1 MKCWNGACRQFT
13 LRFGLKC
20 AVLLCAA
27 NFGGALHAQ
36 QTKAADEKA
45 APTPLVAAPP
55 KYPELQ
61 ADGTAVFRLAM
72 PSAQRVDLHLEG
84 KKDAFPMTKGADGT
98 WSVSVAGLAPEY
110 YSYSFNVDA
119 KPGVMGSGTSVLDPH
134 NTFIKTSFFSNQNV
148 FLVPGKPAEPWEV
161 ADVPHGVVHHHFYHS
176 NVVGIDSQYYVY
188 TPPGFDP
195 KSGTKYPV
203 LYLLHGYSDD
213 PNAWTFMGKA
223 NIILDNLIA
232 AGKAKP
238 MIVVMP
244 WGYGDMRIIDD
255 GWAAWRDRSVVV
267 SNFRG
272 FGEALYWEVMPMV
285 KQEYPISN
293 KREDH
298 AIAGLSM
305 GGAETLLIGLRHTD
319 DFAWIGA
326 FSAGGISGDHFQELF
341 PAITPKTGAQI
352 QAKVKLLWIACGT
365 EDGLYPLNQNLIAW
379 LKDQGMAPTAI
390 STPGMHAWMVWRGN
404 LSVFAPL
411 LFQGN

>member
-1 MKCWNGACRQFT
+1 MKCWNGVSLRFT
-13 LRFGLKC
+13 LRGATMC
-20 AVLLCAA
+20 AALLCAG
-27 NFGGALHAQ
+27 NFGGALYGQ
-36 QTKAADEKA
+36 QAKPADERA
-45 APTPLVAAPP
+45 APTALVAAPP

-61 ADGTAVFRLAM
+61 PDGAATFRLAM
-72 PSAQRVDLHLEG
+72 PSAQSVDLHLEG
-84 KKDAFPMTKGADGT
+84 KKDALPMTKGADGT
-98 WSVSVAGLAPEY
+98 WSVSVPGLAPEY

-148 FLVPGKPAEPWEV
+148 FLVPGKLAEPWEV
-161 ADVPHGVVHHHFYHS
+161 ADVPHGIVHHHYYHS
-176 NVVGIDSQYYVY
+176 NIVGIDSQYYVY

-195 KSGTKYPV
+195 KSDKKYPV

-213 PNAWTFMGKA
+213 PSAWTFMGKA

-255 GWAAWRDRSVVV
+255 GWAAWRDPSVIM
-267 SNFRG
+267 SNFNN
-272 FGEALYWEVMPMV
+272 FGLALFTEVMPMV
-285 KQEYPISN
+285 KQEYPISD

-305 GGAETLLIGLRHTD
+305 GGAETLLVGLNHTD

-326 FSAGGISGDHFQELF
+326 FSAGGIGATTSHSCFRRLLRDRS
-341 PAITPKTGAQI
+341 TGAI
-352 QAKVKLLWIACGT
+352 EAEAAVDCVRDGRRPVST
-365 EDGLYPLNQNLIAW
+365 EPEVHRVA
-379 LKDQGMAPTAI
+379 
-390 STPGMHAWMVWRGN
+390 
-404 LSVFAPL
+404 
-411 LFQGN
+411 

>member
-1 MKCWNGACRQFT
+1 MKCWNGTR
-13 LRFGLKC
+13 LRFTFPG
-20 AVLLCAA
+20 AMVGALLFASSL
-27 NFGGALHAQ
+27 GGAMYAQ
-36 QTKAADEKA
+36 QARPADEKA
-45 APTPLVAAPP
+45 SPAPLVAAPP

-61 ADGTAVFRLAM
+61 PDGTAVFRLAM
-72 PSAQRVDLHLEG
+72 PSAQSVDLHLEG
-84 KKDAFPMTKGADGT
+84 KKDALPMTKGADGT
-98 WSVSVAGLAPEY
+98 WSVSVAGLTPEY
-110 YSYSFNVDA
+110 YSYSFIVDG
-119 KPGVMGSGTSVLDPH
+119 KPGVEGSGTSILDPN
-134 NTFIKTSFFSNQNV
+134 NTFIKTSFFRNQNV
-148 FLVPGKPAEPWEV
+148 FLVPGNPPMLWEV
-161 ADVPHGVVHHHFYHS
+161 ADVPHGVVHLHYYHS
-176 NVVGIDSQYYVY
+176 NIVGIDSQYYVY

-195 KSGTKYPV
+195 KSDKKYPV

-213 PNAWTFMGKA
+213 PSAWTSMGNA

-244 WGYGDMRIIDD
+244 WGYGDMRIITD
-255 GWAAWRDRSVVV
+255 GWAAWRDRQVVV
-267 SNFRG
+267 SNFSK
-272 FGEALYWEVMPMV
+272 FGQALFLEVMPMV
-285 KQEYPISN
+285 KQEYPLSD
-293 KREDH
+293 KREDR

-341 PAITPKTGAQI
+341 PAITPQTATQI
-352 QAKVKLLWIACGT
+352 QSKLKLLWIACGT

-379 LKDQGMAPTAI
+379 LKSQGMSPTAI

-404 LSVFAPL
+404 LSAFAPL

>member
-1 MKCWNGACRQFT
+1 MKCWNGVSLRFT
-13 LRFGLKC
+13 LRGATIC
-20 AVLLCAA
+20 AALLCAS
-27 NFGGALHAQ
+27 NFGGALYGQ
-36 QTKAADEKA
+36 QARPADDKA

-61 ADGTAVFRLAM
+61 PDGSATFRLAM
-72 PSAQRVDLHLEG
+72 PSAQSVDMHLEG

-98 WSVSVAGLAPEY
+98 WSVSVPGLAPEY
-110 YSYSFNVDA
+110 YSYSFTVDG
-119 KPGVMGSGTSVLDPH
+119 KPGVQGSGTSVLDPH

-161 ADVPHGVVHHHFYHS
+161 ADVPHGIVHHHYYHS
-176 NVVGIDSQYYVY
+176 NIVGIDSQYYVY

-195 KSGTKYPV
+195 KSDKKYPV

-213 PNAWTFMGKA
+213 PSAWSFMGKA

-267 SNFRG
+267 SNFSK
-272 FGEALYWEVMPMV
+272 FGRALYLEVMPMV
-285 KQEYPISN
+285 KQEYPISD

-305 GGAETLLIGLRHTD
+305 GGAETLLVGLRHTD

-326 FSAGGISGDHFQELF
+326 FSAGGISVDHLAELF
-341 PAITPKTGAQI
+341 PGITPQTGAQV
-352 QAKVKLLWIACGT
+352 QAKLKLLWIACGT
-365 EDGLYPLNQNLIAW
+365 EDGLYPLNQNVIAW
-379 LKDQGMAPTAI
+379 LKSQGMAPTPI
-390 STPGMHAWMVWRGN
+390 STPGMHTWMVWRGN
-404 LSVFAPL
+404 LSAFAPL

>member
-1 MKCWNGACRQFT
+1 MKFWIGIRPRFALPGAM
-13 LRFGLKC
+13 LC
-20 AVLLCAA
+20 AALLCAG
-27 NFGGALHAQ
+27 NIGGALYGQ
-36 QTKAADEKA
+36 QAKAVDEKA
-45 APTPLVAAPP
+45 APTALVAAPP

-61 ADGTAVFRLAM
+61 ANGTAVFRLAM
-72 PSAQRVDLHLEG
+72 PSAQSVDVHLEG
-84 KKDAFPMTKGADGT
+84 KKDAIAMTKGADGT
-98 WSVSVAGLAPEY
+98 WSVSVPGLAPEY
-110 YSYSFNVDA
+110 YSYSFTVDG

-161 ADVPHGVVHHHFYHS
+161 ADVPHGIVHHHYYHS
-176 NVVGIDSQYYVY
+176 NIVGIDSQYYVY

-195 KSGTKYPV
+195 KSDKKYPV

-213 PNAWTFMGKA
+213 PSAWTFMGRA

-255 GWAAWRDRSVVV
+255 GWAAWRDAAVIK
-267 SNFRG
+267 SNFG
-272 FGEALYWEVMPMV
+272 NFGRALYKEVMPMV
-285 KQEYPISN
+285 KQEYPISE

-326 FSAGGISGDHFQELF
+326 FSAGGIGGDHFGPLF
-341 PAITPKTGAQI
+341 PAITPQTGAEVQS
-352 QAKVKLLWIACGT
+352 KLKLLWIACGT
-365 EDGLYPLNQNLIAW
+365 EDGLYQPNQNLIAW
-379 LKDQGMAPTAI
+379 LKSQGMAPTAI
-390 STPGMHAWMVWRGN
+390 STPGMHAWMVWREN

-411 LFQGN
+411 LFQGQ

>member
-1 MKCWNGACRQFT
+1 MKCWNGVR
-13 LRFGLKC
+13 LRFSLHSALMCGT
-20 AVLLCAA
+20 LLSACS
-27 NFGGALHAQ
+27 FDCALHAQ

-45 APTPLVAAPP
+45 APSPLVAAPL

-61 ADGTAVFRLAM
+61 PDGTAVFRLTM
-72 PSAQRVDLHLEG
+72 PSAQSVDLHLEG
-84 KKDAFPMTKGADGT
+84 KKDPIPMTKGADGT
-98 WSVSVAGLAPEY
+98 WSVSVAGLTPEY
-110 YSYSFNVDA
+110 YSYSFVIDG
-119 KPGVMGSGTSVLDPH
+119 KPGVEGSGTSVLDPN
-134 NTFIKTSFFSNQNV
+134 NTFIKTSFFRNQNV

-161 ADVPHGVVHHHFYHS
+161 AEVPHGVVHHHFYRS
-176 NVVGIDSQYYVY
+176 NIVGVDSQYYVY

-195 KSGTKYPV
+195 KSGKKYPV

-213 PNAWTFMGKA
+213 PSAWTFMGKA

-238 MIVVMP
+238 MIIVMP

-255 GWAAWRDRSVVV
+255 GWAAWRERPVVV
-267 SNFRG
+267 SNYRG
-272 FGEALYWEVMPMV
+272 FGEALYREVMPMV
-285 KQEYPISN
+285 KQEYPISD

-326 FSAGGISGDHFQELF
+326 FSAGGISGDHFAELF
-341 PAITPKTGAQI
+341 PAITPQTGAQI

-365 EDGLYPLNQNLIAW
+365 EDGLYPLNQSLIAW
-379 LKDQGMAPTAI
+379 LKSQGMAPTAI
-390 STPGMHAWMVWRGN
+390 STPGMHAWTVWRGN

-411 LFQGN
+411 LFQGQ